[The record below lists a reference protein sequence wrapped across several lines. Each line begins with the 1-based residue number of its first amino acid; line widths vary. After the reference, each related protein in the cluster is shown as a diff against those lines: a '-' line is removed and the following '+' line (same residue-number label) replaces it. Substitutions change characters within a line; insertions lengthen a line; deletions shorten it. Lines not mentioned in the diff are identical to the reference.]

1 MADPAPLD
9 PTSASAASA
18 APAASD
24 AASHAADLLIRSRDQ
39 FLRCVSHELRTPVSI
54 ALIWSNLLRE
64 KRVPPEQVDQA
75 LAAIEQ
81 SARDQKRLVDL
92 LGDASRVSTGR
103 LTLDR
108 ATNDIA
114 SLVTDSLELIA
125 NAADAKGVRIDA
137 TIVECGSA
145 RLDSD
150 RFQQAMSHLLSN
162 ALRHT
167 PRGGRIAITTRRHGD
182 QTSIEIA
189 DSGEGIDP
197 ALLPHLFAPT
207 LHAKRAELH
216 ADGGAPAGLGLGL
229 MIAERLI
236 ELHGGRLTVASAGR
250 GHGATFTV
258 HLPTDRLDQ

>member
-1 MADPAPLD
+1 MAEPAPID
-9 PTSASAASA
+9 PTLASAVVS
-18 APAASD
+18 ASD
-24 AASHAADLLIRSRDQ
+24 ADRTVADLLIQSRDQ

-108 ATNDIA
+108 VPNDIA

-125 NAADAKGVRIDA
+125 SAADAKGVRVDA

-167 PRGGRIAITTRRHGD
+167 SRGGGIAITTRRHGD
-182 QTSIEIA
+182 EASIEIA

-229 MIAERLI
+229 MIAQRLI
-236 ELHGGRLTVASAGR
+236 ELHGGRLTVTSAGR
-250 GHGATFTV
+250 GHGATFTMQ
-258 HLPTDRLDQ
+258 LPTDSLDQ